1 MNGVIRIAEALT
13 HNLRSFVRSFCFE
26 FCSFVRL
33 FVCPFV
39 RLFVRFVSIFVEATR
54 TNQNRDPID
63 CNAGIRHLEVVAS
76 LFDKTSFKKVS

>member
-1 MNGVIRIAEALT
+1 MAVNITYTNQSKNTIA
-13 HNLRSFVRSFCFE
+13 
-26 FCSFVRL
+26 
-33 FVCPFV
+33 
-39 RLFVRFVSIFVEATR
+39 RFVSNFVEATR